1 MNKKRLLLGFL
12 LLVAVLLIA
21 AGQPGGAPETAVAVA
36 AAAPAAQ
43 STGALVNAEGQVVPL
58 FNVDLAFQM
67 GGRVAEILVREGD
80 TVKAGDA
87 LIRLDT
93 IEADLAL
100 QQAQARL
107 TSAQATVTLA
117 ENQKRWPKPPF
128 RRPNRKSPLPR
139 PIWRW

>member
-21 AGQPGGAPETAVAVA
+21 AGQPEGAPETAVA

-67 GGRVAEILVREGD
+67 GGRVAEILVREGA

-107 TSAQATVTLA
+107 TSAPATVTLA
-117 ENQKRWPKPPF
+117 ENQKALAEAAIQTAE
-128 RRPNRKSPLPR
+128 SQVAAAEGLP
-139 PIWRW
+139 